1 MRTPRILIL
10 TTTFLPVVGG
20 LQYFLKWFLDSLDQR
35 LGRDANL
42 EVHFAYP
49 NAEAE
54 EYAQFGHIHTHN
66 LDVGQMGKFRLGSV
80 AVRVGRLL
88 RKIRPQVVHCHAVS
102 PDGLCVLMGSRMFG
116 VAPDVV
122 VTSHGQD
129 LVSIPDMDYGSLRTA
144 KGRLVARQVTKH
156 LSAHVVVSNAMVDR
170 AVAAGTR
177 RDRVEVIHNGVP
189 ACGDPDFED
198 DGSVATRAELP
209 RLPDGGIYIL
219 SLSSG
224 RRLKNLS
231 GLVEALAI
239 AAHDLGSSKLV
250 LACTGPLAGPIEQL
264 VSEKGLSDRVVF
276 CGEITGA
283 RKRAYFEASDVYC
296 IPSHFESFG
305 LVALEAMKL
314 GVAVVA
320 TRTGGLVDFVQ
331 DEYNGLLVEPSDP
344 ADIASALVRLY
355 RTPELRVRLTVNARE
370 TIRQFSISSVVER
383 HLALY
388 RRRLAA
394 RHV

>member
-1 MRTPRILIL
+1 MIL

-35 LGRDANL
+35 LARDANL

-54 EYAQFGHIHTHN
+54 EYVQFGHIHTHD
-66 LDVGQMGKFRLGSV
+66 LDVGQVGKFKLGGIV
-80 AVRVGRLL
+80 VRVGRLL
-88 RKIRPQVVHCHAVS
+88 RKIRPQVVHCHSVS
-102 PDGLCVLMGSRMFG
+102 PDGLCVLMASRMFG
-116 VAPDVV
+116 VQTDVI

-129 LVSIPDMDYGSLRTA
+129 LVSIPEMDYGSLRTA
-144 KGRLVARQVTKH
+144 KGRLVARQVTRR

-170 AVAAGTR
+170 AVAAGTQR
-177 RDRVEVIHNGVP
+177 NRVEVIHNGVP
-189 ACGDPDFED
+189 VRGDPDFED
-198 DGSVATRAELP
+198 DGSVDRSVEMP
-209 RLPDGGIYIL
+209 PLPDGGIYIL

-231 GLVEALAI
+231 GLVEAMAM
-239 AAHDLGSSKLV
+239 AGSELGSSKLI

-264 VSEKGLSDRVVF
+264 VSEKGLSDRIVF

-296 IPSHFESFG
+296 IPSHFEAFG

-320 TRTGGLVDFVQ
+320 TRAGGLADFVQ
-331 DEYNGLLVEPSDP
+331 NEYNGLLVEPSDP

-355 RTPELRVRLTVNARE
+355 RTPELRVRLTALASE
-370 TIRQFSISSVVER
+370 TIGQFSISSVVER